1 MIQVSVNWAGGL
13 KFRGKNSFGIEITT
27 DTYKSSGGEE
37 SGYRPT
43 ELLLYALAGCTG
55 IDVVRIM
62 EKQRTPLESLEIQV
76 NAEQS
81 EGYPTYFRSIEVK
94 YIGKGKNVDK
104 EKLARAIELSESKY
118 CVISQTIQRET
129 KVNTTCEVLT

>member
-1 MIQVSVNWAGGL
+1 VKWAGGL
-13 KFRGKNSFGIEITT
+13 KFKGKNSFGIEIAT
-27 DTYKSSGGEE
+27 DTFKDNGGEE

-81 EGYPTYFRSIEVK
+81 EGYPAHFKTIEVK
-94 YIGKGKNVDK
+94 YIGKGKGVAQ

-118 CVISQTIQRET
+118 CIISQTIQRKT
-129 KVNTTCEVLT
+129 KMNVTCEVIP